1 MNRVSLAAVVSAA
14 LLAAALTPAAAAA
27 DTVTVGGT
35 VRDGSGQGWPLWADV
50 TVDGVSAV
58 TDPATGAFSLSLPP
72 GEHTATVTSR
82 YPGYPATTVSLSGS
96 DAEIAL
102 EVDPV
107 RCFAPGY
114 ALVSDGVAASFDD
127 GLPAGWTVTDEVGA
141 GETWRFDD
149 PGERGNLTGGRSGFA
164 IVDGEF
170 YGYVTRQDTA
180 LVTPVLDLTGVA
192 EPSIGFAHHFDTW
205 VWDEPGGIAD
215 VDLSLDGGSTWE
227 TVWHRVEPV
236 YGPATELVPIPQAAG
251 RDGVQVRFRYHE
263 GPYTAANGW
272 QLDDV
277 FVGNRSCD
285 PVGGGLLA
293 GHVTDGNTGLAVAG
307 SSVTTASGAAATTDG
322 DGFYWMFVPG
332 TGTHAATASRLQYQD
347 GSSPVRIEAGTTA
360 TADFALGA
368 GMLATSVSSVS
379 SSADLAEEAT
389 ATVTVTNEG
398 TAPTAVTLAERPV
411 SFVPNTTG
419 HPRTTG
425 SASAG
430 LASSAA
436 AGPGAPVW
444 EALPDYPINIVDN
457 AAGLHEGRIYS
468 VGGESGFDYATTRG
482 FVLDPASGEG
492 WQPLPAMPHGRGA
505 PAGEFV
511 DGRFYVTGG
520 REPGIYES
528 GISPGTDVY
537 DPATNSW
544 STEPG
549 APVPVMLAGSFVLDG
564 LMYVVGGCL
573 SEEDEDCG
581 TDDVFRYDPAAREW
595 EQVAD
600 YPEPI
605 AEPACGAIE
614 AKGYCAGGLVLR
626 GPTKTAAYAYDP
638 KMDTWT
644 AVAPLPMELSGA
656 AHTVADGRL
665 LVSGGVSGGRYHDS
679 TNAGFSYDPV
689 ADAWSELPAAVNA
702 LARGGSTCGF
712 HRVGGGN
719 AGYAG
724 RPFVETL
731 PGYTD
736 CGSDRDA
743 SWMSVS
749 ASAGSAG
756 SATMLA
762 PGESM
767 EVTVSLAGSSADGPG
782 AYSGALLVRG
792 DDTPYDQR
800 EVDIAFDTLA
810 PRSWGAVAGTLS
822 GRTCSGAV
830 VPLAGTEVWIEGRDE
845 SHTLRTDAAGRYVL
859 WLPVRENPLRLIA
872 GDDTWIPR
880 TVSARVAPGK
890 VTDLDLVLRHIACP

>member
-1 MNRVSLAAVVSAA
+1 MNRRRGSVAAVVSVALTAA
-14 LLAAALTPAAAAA
+14 GLVAAAPAAGA
-27 DTVTVGGT
+27 DTVTLTGT
-35 VRDGSGQGWPLWADV
+35 VRDSSGQGWPLWADV
-50 TVDGVSAV
+50 TAAGVTAV
-58 TDPATGAFSLSLPP
+58 TDPVTGAFSLELPP
-72 GEHTATVTSR
+72 GSHSATVTSR
-82 YPGYPATTVSLSGS
+82 YPGYPGATVELSGEGQ
-96 DAEIAL
+96 EITL

-127 GLPAGWTVTDEVGA
+127 GLPAGWTVTDEIGA
-141 GETWRFDD
+141 AEEWRFDD

-170 YGYVTRQDTA
+170 YGYVTRQDTS

-192 EPSIGFAHHFDTW
+192 EPAIGFAHHFDTW

-215 VDLSLDGGSTWE
+215 VDLSLDGGATWE

-236 YGPATELVPIPQAAG
+236 YGPATESVPIPQAAG
-251 RDGVQVRFRYHE
+251 RSDVRVRFRYHE

-285 PVGGGLLA
+285 PVDGGLLA
-293 GHVTDGNTGLAVAG
+293 GHVTDGNTGAPVAG
-307 SSVTTASGAAATTDG
+307 SVVTTASGAASATTDG
-322 DGFYWMFVPG
+322 AGFYWMFVPV
-332 TGTHAATASRLQYQD
+332 TASHEVTATRLQYQD
-347 GSSPVRIEAGTTA
+347 STRSVQIAAATTA
-360 TADFALGA
+360 TADFSLGA
-368 GMLATSVSSVS
+368 GMLTTSVSSVS
-379 SSADLAEEAT
+379 SAGDLGGSES

-398 TAPTAVTLAERPV
+398 TAPATVVLAERPV
-411 SFVPNTTG
+411 SFVPNTEG

-425 SASAG
+425 SATAA
-430 LASSAA
+430 LASDTGSA
-436 AGPGAPVW
+436 VW
-444 EALPDYPINIVDN
+444 QALPDYPINIVDN
-457 AAGLHEGRIYS
+457 VAGLHGGRIYS
-468 VGGESGFDYATTRG
+468 VGGESAFDYATTRG

-492 WQPLPAMPHGRGA
+492 WVPLPAMPHGRGA

-511 DGRFYVTGG
+511 NGKFYVTGG
-520 REPGIYES
+520 REPGIYEN

-544 STEPG
+544 TTEPG
-549 APVPVMLAGSFVLDG
+549 APIPVMLAGSFVLDG
-564 LMYVVGGCL
+564 MMYVVGGCF
-573 SEEDEDCG
+573 SDEDSDCG
-581 TDDVFRYDPAAREW
+581 TDDVFRYDPVAREW

-614 AKGYCAGGLVLR
+614 AKGYCAGGLYQR
-626 GPTKTAAYAYDP
+626 GPTKTATYAYDP

-665 LVSGGVSGGRYHDS
+665 LLSGGVSGGRYHDS
-679 TNAGFSYDPV
+679 TKRGFAYDPV
-689 ADAWSELPAAVNA
+689 ADVWSELPAAANA

-712 HRVGGGN
+712 HRIGGGN

-724 RPFVETL
+724 RPFSETL

-743 SWMSVS
+743 SWLSL
-749 ASAGSAG
+749 AAG
-756 SATMLA
+756 TTTLA
-762 PGESM
+762 PGEST
-767 EVTVSLAGSSADGPG
+767 EVVVSLTGAAGDGPG
-782 AYSGALLVRG
+782 SYTGAILVRG

-800 EVDIAFDTLA
+800 EVQVAFDAVA
-810 PRSWGAVAGTLS
+810 PRTWGAVAGTLS
-822 GRTCSGAV
+822 GLACDGST
-830 VPLAGTEVWIEGRDE
+830 VPLADMDVWIDGRDE

-859 WLPVRENPLRLIA
+859 WLPVKQNPLRVVT

-880 TVSARVAPGK
+880 TVTARVAPGK
-890 VTDLDLVLRHIACP
+890 VTDLDLTLRHVACP

>member
-1 MNRVSLAAVVSAA
+1 MNRVSLAATVSAA

-27 DTVTVGGT
+27 DTDTDTVTVSGT

-50 TVDGVSAV
+50 AAGGVSAV
-58 TDPATGAFSLSLPP
+58 TDPVTGAFSLELPP
-72 GEHTATVTSR
+72 GSHTATVTSR
-82 YPGYPATTVSLSGS
+82 YPGYPAATVELSGS
-96 DAEIAL
+96 AAEIDVEA
-102 EVDPV
+102 DPV

-114 ALVSDGVAASFDD
+114 ELASDGVATSFDE

-141 GETWRFDD
+141 GEDWRFDD
-149 PGERGNLTGGRSGFA
+149 PGERGNLTGGRAGFA
-164 IVDGEF
+164 IVDGEY

-180 LVTPVLDLTGVA
+180 LTTPVLDLSGVP
-192 EPSIGFAHHFDTW
+192 EPAIGFAHHFDTW

-215 VDLSLDGGSTWE
+215 VDLSLDGGATWE
-227 TVWHRVEPV
+227 TVRHRVEPV

-251 RDGVQVRFRYHE
+251 RSGVQVRFRYHE

-285 PVGGGLLA
+285 PVGGGLLT
-293 GHVTDGNTGLAVAG
+293 GHVTDDNTGAAVEH
-307 SSVTTASGAAATTDG
+307 SVVTTASGAATATTG
-322 DGFYWMFVPG
+322 RDGFYWMFVPG
-332 TGTHAATASRLQYQD
+332 TGAHSVTASRLQYQD
-347 GSSPVRIEAGTTA
+347 GAGSVRIEAGTTA

-368 GMLATSVSSVS
+368 GLLTTSVSSVS
-379 SSADLAEEAT
+379 SSADLGAGAT
-389 ATVTVTNEG
+389 ASVTVTNDG

-430 LASSAA
+430 VAAA

-444 EALPDYPINIVDN
+444 EALPDYPITIVDN

-468 VGGESGFDYATTRG
+468 VGGESGFDFAITRG
-482 FVLDPASGEG
+482 FVLDPVSGEG

-511 DGRFYVTGG
+511 DSRFYVTGG
-520 REPGIYES
+520 REPGFYEN

-537 DPATNSW
+537 DPATNAW
-544 STEPG
+544 TTEPG
-549 APVPVMLAGSFVLDG
+549 APVPAMMAGSFVLDG
-564 LMYVVGGCL
+564 LLYVVGGCL
-573 SEEDEDCG
+573 SDEDEDCG
-581 TDDVFRYDPAAREW
+581 TDDVFRYDPAAQEW
-595 EQVAD
+595 SQVAD

-614 AKGYCAGGLVLR
+614 AKGYCAGGLFQR
-626 GPTKTAAYAYDP
+626 NDTKTATYAYDP
-638 KMDTWT
+638 KLDTWT
-644 AVAPLPMELSGA
+644 AVAPLPMELSGS
-656 AHTVADGRL
+656 AHTVADGHL
-665 LVSGGVSGGRYHDS
+665 LVSGGVSGSRYEES

-689 ADAWSELPAAVNA
+689 ADAWSDLPAAVNA

-712 HRVGGGN
+712 HRIGGGN
-719 AGYAG
+719 AGYSG
-724 RPFVETL
+724 RPFSETL

-743 SWMSVS
+743 SWLSLD
-749 ASAGSAG
+749 AGPR
-756 SATMLA
+756 TTLA

-767 EVTVSLAGSSADGPG
+767 EVTVSLAGDAGDGPG
-782 AYSGALLVRG
+782 SYRGALLVRG
-792 DDTPYDQR
+792 DDAPYDQR
-800 EVDIAFDTLA
+800 EVQLAFDTVA
-810 PRSWGAVAGTLS
+810 PRSWGAVAGTLA
-822 GRTCSGAV
+822 GRTCSGTV
-830 VPLAGTEVWIEGRDE
+830 VPLANTEVWVEGRDD

-859 WLPVRENPLRLIA
+859 WLPVRQNPLRLIA

-890 VTDLDLVLRHIACP
+890 VTDLDLTLRHVACP